1 MKKNIVLF
9 ILLVSANFSLF
20 AQHNL
25 QYSKVKIW
33 LENKSLS
40 ELHALGLPTDH
51 GSYKKDTWFIT
62 ELSSE
67 EINVIANE
75 GFPVEIL
82 IEDVQAFYLERN
94 LEPASKASKSIA
106 CSSTDFDIPTVQ
118 NYSNGSMG
126 GFFTYQEILNNLDSM
141 QAKYPNLI
149 SARAPIGSFTSIENR
164 PIYWL
169 RISNNPNLDDI
180 SKPEILYTA
189 LHHAREPASMQLLIY
204 YMWFVLENYDS
215 NPELQYVVDNTEMYF
230 VPCVNPDGYLYNES
244 TNPNGGGMHRK
255 NRRNVGGSNK
265 GVDLNRNYSY
275 EFGGVGSSGNTNDD
289 TYRGTGP
296 FSEPET
302 QALEWFTVN
311 HNFQIALNYHSY
323 ADDLLFPW
331 GYTNAQ
337 ECPDHDL
344 YLALSDYMVKENNYN
359 NYQSAFLYEAAG
371 DSDDWGYGEQNDK
384 PKVFS
389 MTPEVGSNSDG
400 FWPAQNNILGICR
413 ENVFQNYA
421 AAKSLLDNYEIKD
434 LSPSILSN
442 QNFNLAFELQRLGLQ
457 NTSYT
462 MNLSALD
469 ASISNLNNPQI
480 VNNLNFGE
488 LRTFNMTGLLDPN
501 SVQNNQLTFVLSI
514 ATNNYTFYDTIVKY
528 FGEVQE
534 VFSTEGANM
543 NAWQSTG
550 FWGLDNDNYSA
561 PTSISDSPSGNYNN
575 NQDNKLLSNPIDLTE
590 ADVAVLE
597 FFAKWE
603 IEQGYDYAQVSAS
616 ILGSNTWTRLCGNY
630 TKLGNADQE
639 EGEPLYDGVQASWVK
654 ESMDLSDFV
663 GENIILEFRMKSD
676 GGVRDDGFKFDDL
689 KVLVLSD
696 STITPNAVRSIDK
709 AWVNVYPNPT
719 KELLNIQVSSQEEAN
734 SISIENLLGQ
744 QVLQEVFNGRQ
755 AQISTNGLMPG
766 NYFLYIKKDDVVLGV
781 KQVVIM

>member
-1 MKKNIVLF
+1 MKRTIF
-9 ILLVSANFSLF
+9 LLSLLLSLATQVFS
-20 AQHNL
+20 QTNM

-33 LENKSLS
+33 LEDKTMSD
-40 ELHALGLPTDH
+40 LHALHLATDH
-51 GSYKKDTWFIT
+51 GSYKKDTWFICD
-62 ELSSE
+62 LSSE
-67 EINVIANE
+67 EIGRLEAAS
-75 GFPVEIL
+75 FYVEVL
-82 IEDVQAFYLERN
+82 IEDVQAFYVQRN
-94 LEPASKASKSIA
+94 LEAIKKDTKSIG
-106 CSSTDFDIPTVQ
+106 CSSTSFEIPTVQ
-118 NYSNGSMG
+118 NYSAGSMG
-126 GFFTYQEILNNLDSM
+126 GFFTYQEMLNNLDSM

-149 SARAPIGSFTSIENR
+149 SARAQIGTFTSIENR

-169 RISNNPNLDDI
+169 RISNNPNIDDAT
-180 SKPEILYTA
+180 KPEMLYTA
-189 LHHAREPASMQLLIY
+189 LHHAREPASMQQLIY
-204 YMWFVLENYDS
+204 YMWYVLENYDS

-265 GVDLNRNYSY
+265 GVDLNRNYGY

-302 QALEWFTVN
+302 QALEWFTIN
-311 HNFQIALNYHSY
+311 HDFQIALNYHSY

-331 GYTNAQ
+331 GYTNSEQ
-337 ECPDHDL
+337 CPDHDL
-344 YLALSDYMVKENNYN
+344 YVALSDYMVKENNYN

-371 DSDDWGYGEQNDK
+371 DSDDWGYGEQTDK

-389 MTPEVGSNSDG
+389 LTPEVGSNNDG
-400 FWPAQNNILGICR
+400 FWPSQNNILGICR

-421 AAKSLLDNYEIKD
+421 AAKSLLDNYELKD
-434 LSPSILSN
+434 LSPTILSN

-457 NTSYT
+457 NTAYT
-462 MNLSALD
+462 INLTALN
-469 ASISNLNNPQI
+469 ASISTVNNPQV
-480 VNNLNFGE
+480 VNNINFGE

-501 SVQNNQLTFVLSI
+501 TVQNNQITFVLSI

-528 FGEVQE
+528 FGDVQE
-534 VFSTEGANM
+534 AFSTEGANM
-543 NAWQSTG
+543 NAWQSAG

-575 NQDNKLLSNPIDLTE
+575 NQDNKLVSNPIDLSD
-590 ADVAVLE
+590 ADVAILE
-597 FFAKWE
+597 FYAKWE
-603 IEQGYDYAQVSAS
+603 IEQAYDYAQVSAS
-616 ILGSNTWTRLCGNY
+616 VVGSNTWTRLCGSY

-639 EGEPLYDGVQASWVK
+639 EGEPLYDGVQSTWVK
-654 ESMDLSDFV
+654 ESMDLGAFL
-663 GENIILEFRMKSD
+663 GENILLEFRMKSD

-696 STITPNAVRSIDK
+696 SSITPNAVRNLDI
-709 AWVNVYPNPT
+709 AWINVYPNPT
-719 KELLNIQVSSQEEAN
+719 KDVLNVQVSSQDEAN
-734 SISIENLLGQ
+734 SISIENVLGQ
-744 QVLQEVFNGRQ
+744 LVLQEGFNGKQ

-766 NYFLYIKKDDVVLGV
+766 TYFLYIKKDDVVLGV